1 MDKERSNDPAD
12 ARPYYRLLGLRTEPG
27 TEPGRACIRLEG
39 RPELSNARGDIHGG
53 VVASLLDAAMGVAV
67 RSIYEEGEGATTVS
81 ITVNYLEPG
90 RGTLVANARVMRSGQ
105 SLASVE
111 ADVVD
116 ESARRVAHGIATMRI
131 IRRAGKPPDVPASS
145 QPSTQGNKR

>member
-1 MDKERSNDPAD
+1 MDTEHFNDPAD
-12 ARPYYRLLGLRTEPG
+12 ARPYYRLLGLQTEAGTAPG
-27 TEPGRACIRLEG
+27 HARIRLEG

-67 RSIYEEGEGATTVS
+67 RSAYEEGEGATTVS

-90 RGTLVANARVMRSGQ
+90 RGTLVATARVMRAGQ

-111 ADVVD
+111 AEVVD
-116 ESARRVAHGIATMRI
+116 QSARRVAHGVATMRI
-131 IRRAGKPPDVPASS
+131 IRPAGKPPEVPARS
-145 QPSTQGNKR
+145 PLSTKGSKE